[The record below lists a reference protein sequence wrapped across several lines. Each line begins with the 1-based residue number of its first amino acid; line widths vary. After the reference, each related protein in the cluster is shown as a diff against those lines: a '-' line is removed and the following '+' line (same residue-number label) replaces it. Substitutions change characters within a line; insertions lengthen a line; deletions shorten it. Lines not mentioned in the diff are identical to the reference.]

1 MMRTPRTDI
10 LNIYRECI
18 VPCCSCSC
26 CHHTTE
32 KTDPSDLDKMD
43 TFSDVTA
50 ACKKAVEIL
59 NDLLCFDMLESGILE
74 LHKQEIAVLPFLY
87 NIQLF
92 STQARGIGVD
102 LTVAAG
108 TIDIG
113 SHSPGIAL
121 LLADSWVARPLH
133 SEDCMYVDK
142 FKMDQ
147 VIRNLI
153 SNALKFTPRGGSVC
167 VTATFVPEYVERFKS
182 NKSRKHSE
190 FPRNPTSSR
199 ESSSKMMAKK
209 GSSNHFSFRRVY
221 VEEPA
226 AVAESIGSKFL
237 PRSIETVA
245 GKLVVVVRDTGAGIS
260 AINQK
265 RLFNEICQFNPEIL
279 QAGGGSGLGLWITR
293 WIVDLHD
300 STISVYSAGE
310 GRGCIFT
317 LEIPM
322 MRRNPTPDQPLG
334 PGATSRRASGD
345 QDEKFAFRKSERWR
359 YLIRQLGE

>member
-1 MMRTPRTDI
+1 
-10 LNIYRECI
+10 
-18 VPCCSCSC
+18 
-26 CHHTTE
+26 
-32 KTDPSDLDKMD
+32 MD
-43 TFSDVTA
+43 TVSDVTA
-50 ACKKAVEIL
+50 ACKTAVEIL

-87 NIQLF
+87 DNIQLF

-108 TIDIG
+108 TIDLEG
-113 SHSPGIAL
+113 HSAGIAL

-167 VTATFVPEYVERFKS
+167 VTATFIPEYVERFKS
-182 NKSRKHSE
+182 NKSRKNSE

-199 ESSSKMMAKK
+199 ESSGKMVARK
-209 GSSNHFSFRRVY
+209 GSPNHFSFRRVY

-226 AVAESIGSKFL
+226 VPESVGPKCL

-293 WIVDLHD
+293 GIVDLHD

-310 GRGCIFT
+310 GRGCVFT

-322 MRRNPTPDQPLG
+322 QRRNPTPDQPLG

-345 QDEKFAFRKSERWR
+345 QDEMFALRKSEGWR
-359 YLIRQLGE
+359 YLMRQLGE